1 MKKVIYLLSSLMLVF
16 TACDPME
23 DVYEELDKINPD
35 VYVTSM
41 NIELEKK
48 DYELLKGK
56 PAAKNLYFASEQEAA
71 ELIPSILDK
80 KYPQLGDGTFA
91 TVAFNKLAF
100 EFKGNQ
106 VSSVVKYEVSSD
118 DYSALGHRYGNFD
131 SSNEMIEFLEYKYPN
146 AAENMLVVLTY
157 DYYTGKTNTITDSYY
172 FLNGEWRNVYH
183 VTDEDYAKVDRG
195 RYDNFTSADDDL
207 MPAFF
212 NKFLSDNIIGANAG
226 DVEYVSYAYYS
237 NRKTTQ
243 NIYTMMYNGTKWV
256 AVTENVAKGS
266 SLSFAKK
273 NGVWKPDLTIRY
285 ALESADYQWIATN
298 PALGTETN
306 RSNLANYGNF
316 YQGNPNSSNY
326 WSNDQIVAALGALLK
341 QKFPNAE
348 VEQKFM
354 LSYSVYNSGNITAT
368 VTLELQAD
376 GTYKSI

>member
-1 MKKVIYLLSSLMLVF
+1 MKKIIYLLSSLMLVF

-23 DVYEELDKINPD
+23 DVYEELDKMNPD
-35 VYVTSM
+35 VYVTNM

-56 PAAKNLYFASEQEAA
+56 PVAKNYYFASEEEAA
-71 ELIPSILDK
+71 ELIPAILDK
-80 KYPQLGDGTFA
+80 KYPQLGDGTSA
-91 TVAFNKLAF
+91 TVGFNKLTF
-100 EFKGNQ
+100 KFKGNQ

-146 AAENMLVVLTY
+146 AEENMLVVLTY
-157 DYYTGKTNTITDSYY
+157 DYYTGRTNEVTDSFY
-172 FLNGEWRNVYH
+172 FMDGAWRNIYH

-195 RYDNFTSADDDL
+195 RYDNFTSADDDM
-207 MPAFF
+207 MPVFF

-243 NIYTMMYNGTKWV
+243 NIYTMMFDGKKWN

-266 SLSFAKK
+266 SLAFAKK

-285 ALESADYQWIATN
+285 TLVAADYQWIAAN

-316 YQGNPNSSNY
+316 YQSNPNSSNY
-326 WSNDQIVAALGALLK
+326 WSMDQVTAALGALIK
-341 QKFPNAE
+341 SKYPNAE
-348 VEQKFM
+348 VGQKFQVT
-354 LSYSVYNSGNITAT
+354 YAAYNSGNITGII
-368 VTLELQAD
+368 TLELQAN
-376 GTYKSI
+376 GEYKAI